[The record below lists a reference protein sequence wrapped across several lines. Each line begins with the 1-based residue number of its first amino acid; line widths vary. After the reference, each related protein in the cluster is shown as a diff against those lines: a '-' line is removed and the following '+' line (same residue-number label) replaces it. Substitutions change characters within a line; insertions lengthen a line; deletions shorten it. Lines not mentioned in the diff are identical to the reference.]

1 MPSGRIGEHIC
12 AGTKKSILSGK
23 FELHELDYRK
33 MIQLLLRFS
42 SSWVSRSL
50 WSKNAIIAKLPTTK
64 RTATWLSVYRVQKND
79 TQKVYYLVAR

>member
-12 AGTKKSILSGK
+12 AGTKKSILSGTIK
-23 FELHELDYRK
+23 LHQLDYRK

-42 SSWVSRSL
+42 SSWVSQSL
-50 WSKNAIIAKLPTTK
+50 WSKDAIISKLTAAKQV
-64 RTATWLSVYRVQKND
+64 ATCLSVYRITNNG